1 MRDRRAA
8 VVPGEFAISEAE
20 PRDRTAEAVIVD
32 AHEVEARL
40 DRQCAQRGADRL
52 AFDLQGAR
60 RKVGVAHLA
69 FALELDG
76 TDDRAVGS
84 DAARA
89 ARSFEAGV
97 IEHLADDETAG
108 FVRAHLAGHGRQ
120 GSKKAERYH
129 HPTQHRQTPLTPP
142 TTTDRNLLKAARV
155 CPPFVAKS

>member
-8 VVPGEFAISEAE
+8 VVPGGFAISEAE

-40 DRQCAQRGADRL
+40 DRQAAQRGADRL
-52 AFDLQGAR
+52 AFDLQRAR

-84 DAARA
+84 NAARA
-89 ARSFEAGV
+89 ACAFEAGV
-97 IEHLADDETAG
+97 NEQIADD
-108 FVRAHLAGHGRQ
+108 
-120 GSKKAERYH
+120 KKASFA
-129 HPTQHRQTPLTPP
+129 PP
-142 TTTDRNLLKAARV
+142 TF
-155 CPPFVAKS
+155 P